1 MNLTSHTLHQ
11 LVVDLH
17 LEETQTLDALLA
29 QMTGD
34 YAASRML
41 ARILYW
47 RDKAIKFGGW
57 VWKSWRD
64 WYAECGLS
72 QGQIKRVHRD
82 GILERFGMA
91 RSLMKANGAPTTHY
105 LLDEDAFV
113 SKLADFLQMAFDEVK
128 LRLSMIANGETSTLK
143 KKKRS
148 GKKDSVYSD
157 YVNDFSDITD
167 FTFPPTTEA
176 QQEATTPQDTSSE
189 DADTVIDTPTFDA
202 SVLAFAEETNIAP
215 DIIQRINM
223 DEAQSVWTLIQRDY
237 PNSVKHWREHSDLLA
252 HAFAGVPFADVS
264 EELIHRV
271 QFGQSRESYSQFY
284 RLTVDKHLTQLR
296 ALELG

>member
-157 YVNDFSDITD
+157 YVNDFSDISD
-167 FTFPPTTEA
+167 FTFPPTTET
-176 QQEATTPQDTSSE
+176 QQEATTPQDTSSD

-202 SVLAFAEETNIAP
+202 HILAFAEETNIAP
-215 DIIQRINM
+215 GIIQRINM
-223 DEAQSVWTLIQRDY
+223 DDAQSIWTLIQRDY
-237 PNSVKHWREHSDLLA
+237 PNSVKHWREHNDLLA

-271 QFGQSRESYSQFY
+271 QFGQSRGSYSQFY